1 MASGSLL
8 PTSLALTNTLT
19 SKLSYHVLLFN
30 ANFMYKSLFNGR
42 ALFARKLKGPS
53 CFGQNRQVIQLSCA
67 KDGPIWDFELF
78 VRGKS
83 DGWIIWQKGIRRRGV
98 IGCTIRNQSGNALHS
113 GSKAVEDHVSYMWG
127 LSLFH
132 VHLLS
137 PFLAHVYLSK
147 HFILFLSNKSA
158 LSKFSGKGSALC
170 IIGGTIS
177 HHDYDSVNVDQIG
190 NIFNILGKYVS

>member
-98 IGCTIRNQSGNALHS
+98 IGCTIRKPKWECFAFRKQSSEGPCFLHVRIVPLPCAFIES
-113 GSKAVEDHVSYMWG
+113 FFSSCLLEQA
-127 LSLFH
+127 FH
-132 VHLLS
+132 LV
-137 PFLAHVYLSK
+137 
-147 HFILFLSNKSA
+147 FI
-158 LSKFSGKGSALC
+158 
-170 IIGGTIS
+170 
-177 HHDYDSVNVDQIG
+177 
-190 NIFNILGKYVS
+190 

>member
-1 MASGSLL
+1 
-8 PTSLALTNTLT
+8 
-19 SKLSYHVLLFN
+19 
-30 ANFMYKSLFNGR
+30 MYKSLFNGR

-137 PFLAHVYLSK
+137 PLLAHVYLSK
-147 HFILFLSNKSA
+147 HFILFWSYKVLYVNSQGEVQHCA
-158 LSKFSGKGSALC
+158 LLEVEYLPMIAILYK
-170 IIGGTIS
+170 
-177 HHDYDSVNVDQIG
+177 IG
-190 NIFNILGKYVS
+190 NICNILGKYVA